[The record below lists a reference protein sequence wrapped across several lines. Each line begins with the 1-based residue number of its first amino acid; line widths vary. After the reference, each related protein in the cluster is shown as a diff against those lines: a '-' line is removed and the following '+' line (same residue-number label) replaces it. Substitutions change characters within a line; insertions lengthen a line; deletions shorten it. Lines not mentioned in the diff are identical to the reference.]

1 MVAAIT
7 GFYSVRQNAQAV
19 RMSSNE
25 NILWAAFQIEVE
37 LLRFLE
43 TLATYETGTELNPE
57 YVNHRFDILWS
68 RLAVFQSGTVGQRL
82 LHYDRDKQVIS
93 QMAETMR
100 KTESLVVGLS
110 SGDPSVALEI
120 AAEFQAFPI
129 PLRLLSR
136 DVMHGEVKAEAG
148 VRKALATSVMV
159 LLILSSAAVVASL
172 ALLAIFWR
180 DSVRFR
186 QIALQ
191 NEELLHTAT
200 MANESKEKFLT
211 MMSHE
216 LRTPMNGVLWA
227 IGSVGTKSD
236 LKRAVA
242 PGATIGTV
250 WPANERV
257 VNRHSGFQ
265 RLANRHI
272 RAGHKPVRAGANRL
286 RY

>member
-1 MVAAIT
+1 VTVKFWAARSTGILIVFFLMVAAIT
-7 GFYSVRQNAQAV
+7 GFYSVKQNAQAV

-148 VRKALATSVMV
+148 VRKTLATSVMV

-200 MANESKEKFLT
+200 MANKSKEKFLT

-216 LRTPMNGVLWA
+216 LRTPMNGVL
-227 IGSVGTKSD
+227 G
-236 LKRAVA
+236 
-242 PGATIGTV
+242 P
-250 WPANERV
+250 
-257 VNRHSGFQ
+257 
-265 RLANRHI
+265 LALL
-272 RAGHKPVRAGANRL
+272 A
-286 RY
+286 